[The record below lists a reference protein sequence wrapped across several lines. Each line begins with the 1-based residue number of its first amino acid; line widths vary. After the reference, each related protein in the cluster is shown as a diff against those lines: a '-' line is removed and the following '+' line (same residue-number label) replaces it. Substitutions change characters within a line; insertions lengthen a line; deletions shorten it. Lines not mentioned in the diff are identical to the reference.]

1 MKKHLITSISFFM
14 LSFSAIGQQLPFY
27 TQHSSNSFVINPGS
41 TGVKRLI
48 DARINYRQ
56 QWTGYEGAPHT
67 ATIGLNSRLFKGKM
81 GAGFSIVQ
89 DETGPIKKL
98 NFAGTYAYH
107 IQFPDCELSAG
118 LSGIVT
124 QSTLTGSKITL
135 HNSQDHAID
144 QSLTNSTFSEDMGVG
159 IYLYN
164 DRFHVGI
171 SVLQPLQSKAEFYK
185 NDTLKKGLIK
195 DAIHLNVSLG
205 YNYSQNPDY
214 IWQSTLFSSYINGA
228 PLLLDYTLLLHYKEK
243 MFGGFSIRLG
253 DAAALHIGCSFLNDF
268 QVSYSYDFVIS
279 GLRAYNAGSHE
290 ITLVYST
297 DLIRSKHGKVNDR
310 FLRQKYGYLF

>member
-1 MKKHLITSISFFM
+1 MKKHLVAFISFSI
-14 LSFSAIGQQLPFY
+14 LSFSAICQQLPFY
-27 TQHSSNSFVINPGS
+27 TQHSSNSFIFNPGS

-56 QWTGYEGAPHT
+56 QWTGYEGAPRT
-67 ATIGLNSRLFKGKM
+67 ATIGLNSRFSKGKM
-81 GAGFSIVQ
+81 GAGLSLFQ
-89 DETGPIKKL
+89 DQTGPIKKL
-98 NFAGTYAYH
+98 SFAGSYAYH

-118 LSGIVT
+118 VSGNVI

-135 HNSQDHAID
+135 HNSQDPAID
-144 QSLTNSTFSEDMGVG
+144 QSLTNSTFSEDMGFGV
-159 IYLYN
+159 YLYN
-164 DRFHVGI
+164 DRFHTGI

-185 NDTLKKGLIK
+185 NDTLKKGLIR

-214 IWQSTLFSSYINGA
+214 IWQSTLFSSYVNGA

-243 MFGGFSIRLG
+243 FFGGVSIRLG
-253 DAAALHIGCSFLNDF
+253 DATAFHVGYSFLTDF

-279 GLRAYNAGSHE
+279 GLRAYNSGSHE

-297 DLIRSKHGKVNDR
+297 DLVRSKHGKGNDR

>member
-1 MKKHLITSISFFM
+1 MKKYLLVFIFFYT
-14 LSFSAIGQQLPFY
+14 LAFSVIGQQLPFY
-27 TQHSSNSFVINPGS
+27 TQHSSNSFILNPGS

-56 QWTGYEGAPHT
+56 QWTGYEGAPRT
-67 ATIGLNSRLFKGKM
+67 ASIGLNSRFFHGKM
-81 GAGFSIVQ
+81 GTGLSIVQ

-98 NFAGTYAYH
+98 NFAGSYAYH

-118 LSGIVT
+118 LSGNVT
-124 QSTLTGSKITL
+124 QSTLVGSKITL
-135 HNSQDHAID
+135 HNSQDQAID

-164 DRFHVGI
+164 DRFHVGV

-205 YNYSQNPDY
+205 YNYSENPDY
-214 IWQSTLFSSYINGA
+214 IWQSTLFSSYVNGA

-243 MFGGFSIRLG
+243 IFGGFSIRLG
-253 DAAALHIGCSFLNDF
+253 DATAFHIGCSFLNDF

-279 GLRAYNAGSHE
+279 GLRAYNSGSHE

-297 DLIRSKHGKVNDR
+297 DLFRSKHGKVNDR